1 MVLGILLVVVVLGEL
16 EEVVVDAGD
25 DVVLEGCVDDEEG
38 TVVVSVVGPEV
49 EVEEP
54 LDSAK

>member
-1 MVLGILLVVVVLGEL
+1 VVLGILLVVVVLGEL